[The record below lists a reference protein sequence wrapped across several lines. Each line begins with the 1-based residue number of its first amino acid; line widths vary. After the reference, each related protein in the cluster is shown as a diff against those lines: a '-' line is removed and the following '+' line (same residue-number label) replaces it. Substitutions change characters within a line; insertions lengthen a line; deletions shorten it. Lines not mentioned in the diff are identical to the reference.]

1 MKENTD
7 YIFGIRA
14 IIEAI
19 KSGRTMEKLLVKK
32 GLQGELFQE
41 LSSLVR
47 KENIPIQ
54 YVPYQKIN
62 KITRKNHQG
71 VIAYISPIEFQD
83 LEHLLPG
90 IFEKGENPLFLIL
103 DQISDVRNFGAI
115 TRTAECAKINAV
127 IVPTKGSAQISSD
140 AIKTSAGALL
150 KIPICRSTN
159 LFNTIKYMA
168 NSGIQIVS
176 ATEKSEDL
184 YYDIDYTK
192 PTAIVMGSED
202 HGVSSE
208 ILKISDYLAKIP
220 ILGEIESLNV
230 SVASSV
236 IIYEAVRQRLKL

>member
-19 KSGRTMEKLLVKK
+19 KSGRTIEKLLVKK
-32 GLQGELFQE
+32 ELQGELFQE
-41 LSSLVR
+41 LSSLAR
-47 KENIPIQ
+47 KENIPMQ

-83 LEHLLPG
+83 IENILPG
-90 IFEKGENPLFLIL
+90 LFEQGKNPLLLIL

-115 TRTAECAKINAV
+115 TRTAECANINAI

-150 KIPICRSTN
+150 KIPVCRTDK
-159 LFNTIKYMA
+159 LQETVKQLA
-168 NSGIQIVS
+168 ASGIQIVAAS
-176 ATEKSEDL
+176 EKSEEL
-184 YYDIDYTK
+184 YSDIDYSK

-202 HGVSSE
+202 RGVSSE
-208 ILKISDYLAKIP
+208 ILKISDHLAKIP
-220 ILGEIESLNV
+220 ILGEIDSLNV

-236 IIYEAVRQRLKL
+236 IMYEAVRQRLLL

>member
-1 MKENTD
+1 MKENKD

-19 KSGRTMEKLLVKK
+19 RSGRTIEKLLIKK

-41 LSSLVR
+41 LFSLVR
-47 KENIPIQ
+47 KENIPTQ

-83 LEHLLPG
+83 LENILPK
-90 IFEKGENPLFLIL
+90 IFEEGENPLFLIL

-115 TRTAECAKINAV
+115 TRTAECANVNAV

-140 AIKTSAGALL
+140 AIKTSAGALH
-150 KIPICRSTN
+150 KIPVCRSNN
-159 LFNTIKYMA
+159 LNQTIKYLSE
-168 NSGIQIVS
+168 SGIQIIAAS
-176 ATEKSEDL
+176 EKSDEL
-184 YYDIDYTK
+184 YYDIDFTK

-202 HGVSSE
+202 HGVSAE
-208 ILKISDYLAKIP
+208 ILKISDHFAKIP
-220 ILGEIESLNV
+220 ILGKIESLNV

-236 IIYEAVRQRLKL
+236 IIYEAVRQRLKK